1 MTKLEQ
7 IEKSVETLSDEE
19 IKAFSAWFDELRWQ
33 RWDRQIEEDSKS
45 GKLDKL
51 LDSVR
56 AEIAAGKTTPL

>member
-7 IEKSVETLSDEE
+7 ITKSVETLSDEE

>member
-7 IEKSVETLSDEE
+7 ITKSVETLSDEE

-33 RWDRQIEEDSKS
+33 RWDRQIEKDSES